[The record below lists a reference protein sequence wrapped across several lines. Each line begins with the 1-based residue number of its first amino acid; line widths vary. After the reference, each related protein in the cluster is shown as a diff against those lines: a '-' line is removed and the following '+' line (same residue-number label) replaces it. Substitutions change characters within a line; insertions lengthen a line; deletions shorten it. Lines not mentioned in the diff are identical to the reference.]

1 MSRRSPFLRILA
13 VVSIVIVAV
22 LYVWLVWYSIFDN
35 EGKQLTTLS
44 PQGANA
50 QTIQNLVVPVFLV
63 AGIVGV
69 LVFGATFYIL
79 WRFRIRDEVAEADE
93 FPEQVHGKTVLE
105 IGWTI
110 LPAVIL
116 AGIAVATVITILDLE
131 DRDDT
136 LQIRVY
142 GQQWWWGYQYDGN
155 GDGDF
160 DDVGE
165 DFRSATEL
173 VIPAGQEVELIQS
186 SNDVIHSFW
195 IPGLNGKKDTVPG
208 ITTYNALQADEPG
221 VYRGQCT
228 EYCGLSHANMRMLV
242 RAVDQETYDE
252 WFANQRAAA
261 DEPEPGSLAEEG
273 KAQFG
278 NLCAQCHVVRGQ
290 FDKAIETQPPLVSG
304 IAPDLTHFAT
314 RGTYAGSIYNLY
326 SPQAVDQPVPTP
338 GDPFDV
344 ANPGDPGGAFT
355 GGSAAPYFINR
366 PTLEA
371 WLRNPPAMK
380 PAYAQ
385 GQRGMPNLGLTEE
398 QIDQL
403 VAYLETLK

>member
-1 MSRRSPFLRILA
+1 MRRSPLLRILA
-13 VVSIVIVAV
+13 ALSIATVGV
-22 LYVWLVWYSIFDN
+22 LYVWLVWDSIFGND
-35 EGKQLTTLS
+35 GKPLTTLS
-44 PQGANA
+44 PQGSNA
-50 QTIQNLVVPVFLV
+50 QTIQNLVVPVFVV
-63 AGIVGV
+63 AGLVGV
-69 LVFGATFYIL
+69 AVFGATLYIL
-79 WRFRIRDEVAEADE
+79 WRFRVRDEVAEADE

-116 AGIAVATVITILDLE
+116 AGIAVATVITIIDLE

-165 DFRSATEL
+165 DFVTATEL
-173 VIPAGQEVELIQS
+173 VIPAGQEVELIQT

-208 ITTYNALQADEPG
+208 MTTYNALQADEPG

-242 RAVDQETYDE
+242 RAVDRATFDE
-252 WFANQRAAA
+252 WFENQRRSAEDPA
-261 DEPEPGSLAEEG
+261 PGSLAEEG
-273 KAQFG
+273 KAQFA

-290 FDKAIETQPPLVSG
+290 FENAIENQPPLVAG
-304 IAPDLTHFAT
+304 VAPDLTHFAT

-326 SPQAVDQPVPTP
+326 TPQAPDEPVPTP

-344 ANPGDPGGAFT
+344 ALAGDPGGAFT
-355 GGSAAPYFINR
+355 GGDAAPFFINR